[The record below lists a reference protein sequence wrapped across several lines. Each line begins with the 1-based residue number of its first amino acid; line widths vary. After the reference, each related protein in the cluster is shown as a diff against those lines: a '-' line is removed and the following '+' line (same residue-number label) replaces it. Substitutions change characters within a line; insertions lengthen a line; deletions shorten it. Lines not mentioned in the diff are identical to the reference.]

1 MSKSEIRYE
10 TTRKELLAIVNGVK
24 QFRQYL
30 TGRHFVIRTEHAAL
44 SRLRR
49 TPEPMSQRDRWL
61 TFIEEF
67 DYEIVHRN
75 GKLHSNCDGLSRRAE
90 PLSTSNDRAIESAQ
104 SELEE
109 QIPSVKPVRVP
120 DEKQAETMREN
131 PILS

>member
-75 GKLHSNCDGLSRRAE
+75 GKRHSNCDVLSRRAE
-90 PLSTSNDRAIESAQ
+90 PFSTSNERAIESQQ

-109 QIPSVKPVRVP
+109 QISSVKPFMCLTKSKPR
-120 DEKQAETMREN
+120 RR
-131 PILS
+131 